1 MFDRDNWP
9 GIVMLGLC
17 AVLAIA
23 LLIEIFTDVTFE
35 YTGPR
40 WLAVAISIFGI
51 VLIGIMTWR
60 AWGGRMRRWRGGSR
74 TLTTDWPYDDV
85 RPSKKSKDGAASPA
99 DTSNTNETTEQP
111 PR

>member
-9 GIVMLGLC
+9 GIAMLGIC
-17 AVLAIA
+17 AVVAIA
-23 LLIEIFTDVTFE
+23 LLIEIFTDTTFE

-51 VLIGIMTWR
+51 GLIGIMSWR
-60 AWGGRMRRWRGGSR
+60 AWGGRMRRMRGG
-74 TLTTDWPYDDV
+74 TQGQGAEWPHNDV
-85 RPSKKSKDGAASPA
+85 RPSKKAKTDGSSNVDATSPS
-99 DTSNTNETTEQP
+99 DTTEQP